1 MLSSVTRLEDYPLI
15 AQGSAA
21 KRHRQSEKRRVR
33 NRAVRSK
40 VRSGIKK
47 FLEAVDAQNK
57 ETASEQLRSVTKL
70 IDTAA
75 GKGVYHK
82 NTAARTK
89 SRLHR
94 KLNSMA

>member
-1 MLSSVTRLEDYPLI
+1 M
-15 AQGSAA
+15 A
-21 KRHRQSEKRRVR
+21 
-33 NRAVRSK
+33 NRAVRSQ

-47 FLEAVDAQNK
+47 FVDAVDTENK
-57 ETASEQLRSVTKL
+57 DSASEQLQVVTKL

-89 SRLHR
+89 SRLHK
-94 KLNSMA
+94 KLNAMA

>member
-1 MLSSVTRLEDYPLI
+1 MI
-15 AQGSAA
+15 GQGSAA
-21 KRHRQSEKRRVR
+21 KRHRQSEKRRVM
-33 NRAVRSK
+33 NRAVRSE

-47 FLEAVDAQNK
+47 FLDRVDAQNK
-57 ETASEQLRSVTKL
+57 DSASEQLLVVTKL

-89 SRLHR
+89 SRLHK
-94 KLNSMA
+94 KLNTMA

>member
-1 MLSSVTRLEDYPLI
+1 MI

-21 KRHRQSEKRRVR
+21 KRHRQSEKKRLM

-40 VRSGIKK
+40 VRSGMKK
-47 FLEAVDAQNK
+47 FLDAVDSKNK
-57 ETASEQLRSVTKL
+57 DSASEQLQVVTKL

-89 SRLHR
+89 SRLHK
-94 KLNSMA
+94 KLNSME

>member
-1 MLSSVTRLEDYPLI
+1 
-15 AQGSAA
+15 
-21 KRHRQSEKRRVR
+21 
-33 NRAVRSK
+33 

-47 FLEAVDAQNK
+47 FLEAVEAQNK
-57 ETASEQLRSVTKL
+57 DSASERLRSVTKL

-89 SRLHR
+89 SRLHKR
-94 KLNSMA
+94 LNAMA

>member
-1 MLSSVTRLEDYPLI
+1 MI
-15 AQGSAA
+15 AHGSAA
-21 KRHRQSEKRRVR
+21 KRHRQSERRRVA
-33 NRAVRSK
+33 NRAVRSQ

-47 FLEAVDAQNK
+47 FVDAVDTENK
-57 ETASEQLRSVTKL
+57 DSASEQLQVVTKL

-89 SRLHR
+89 SRLHK
-94 KLNSMA
+94 KLNAMA

>member
-1 MLSSVTRLEDYPLI
+1 M
-15 AQGSAA
+15 
-21 KRHRQSEKRRVR
+21 

-40 VRSGIKK
+40 VRSGIKN
-47 FLEAVDAQNK
+47 FLEAVEAKNK
-57 ETASEQLRSVTKL
+57 DSASEQLRTVTKL

-89 SRLHR
+89 SRLHK
-94 KLNSMA
+94 KLNAMA

>member
-1 MLSSVTRLEDYPLI
+1 M
-15 AQGSAA
+15 
-21 KRHRQSEKRRVR
+21 

-40 VRSGIKK
+40 VRSSVRK
-47 FLEAVDAQNK
+47 FLEAVDAKNK
-57 ETASEQLRSVTKL
+57 DRASEQLQVVTKL

-94 KLNSMA
+94 KLNAMA